1 LHYDDDEGCCDLNT
15 VGARLLELDQKDRA
29 DFFAV
34 YEYAED
40 RIKAEELARTEEPE
54 F

>member
-1 LHYDDDEGCCDLNT
+1 
-15 VGARLLELDQKDRA
+15 LELDQKDRA